1 MEDIMEYKYCHLR
14 KVESEA
20 EHNME
25 YIMEQLDGRIIL
37 VKYGR
42 YGSTLLERKYPMKK
56 WDSLKEEKIKGGY
69 TDITDLKDVSVVSVR
84 EYKAHPEPLVEKLV
98 KKLMGYAN
106 QYLKENYSVS
116 YAEVTFKMIDK
127 AQELINSLGLSANL
141 EEFNKTLEELFVI
154 LPRKM
159 KVVKE
164 NLAASE
170 NDYKKIVEREQELL
184 DAMATK
190 VDQTQRHSS
199 SVSEKEITILEE
211 MGLEARP
218 CNEDEIKQI
227 KKFLGESS
235 DLFDSAFYVKN
246 IETEKKFNNYCK
258 WNHIDKND
266 IHFFYHGSKNQNFWS
281 ILCTGLKLRPNA
293 PITGKIFGHGIYFAP
308 LARKSI
314 GYTSLDG
321 SYWAKGSSSEGYL
334 AVFKVAYKKP
344 WDVYSHEGFFT
355 KLHYDDVAKRGFDAM
370 FAHAGTML
378 RNDEVIVYR
387 EEQCTVRYLIK
398 LKNKK

>member
-1 MEDIMEYKYCHLR
+1 MVNYCHLR
-14 KVESEA
+14 KVEAYA

-25 YIMEQLDGRIIL
+25 YIMEQIDERIIL

-42 YGSTLLERKYPMKK
+42 YGSTLLERKYPSKK
-56 WDSLKEEKIKGGY
+56 WDSLREEKLNSGY
-69 TDITDLKDVSVVSVR
+69 TDITELKDVSVVAHT
-84 EYKAHPEPLVEKLV
+84 EYKAHPEPLVEKLI
-98 KKLMGYAN
+98 KKLMAYAN
-106 QYLKENYSVS
+106 EFIKENYSIS
-116 YAEVTFKMIDK
+116 YAEVTWKMVEK
-127 AQELINSLGLSANL
+127 AQGLIDSLNSTKDMK
-141 EEFNKTLEELFVI
+141 EFNKILLKIFVI

-159 KVVKE
+159 KVVMDY
-164 NLAASE
+164 LASSE
-170 NDYKKIVEREQELL
+170 KDFAEIVNREQELL

-190 VDQTQRHSS
+190 VDQTKRHCSS
-199 SVSEKEITILEE
+199 TSDKEITILEE
-211 MGLEARP
+211 MGLEARL

-235 DLFDSAFYVKN
+235 HLFDSAFYVKN
-246 IETEKKFNNYCK
+246 IETEKRFDEYC
-258 WNHIDKND
+258 NRHHIGKKD

-293 PITGKIFGHGIYFAP
+293 PITAKMFGYGIYFAP

-321 SYWAKGSSSEGYL
+321 SYWAKGTSNEGYL

-344 WDVYSHEGFFT
+344 WDVYSHEGRFT
-355 KLHYDDVAKRGFDAM
+355 SFTYQKIAANGYDAM

-378 RNDEVIVYR
+378 YNDEVIVYR

-398 LKNKK
+398 LKK

>member
-1 MEDIMEYKYCHLR
+1 MTTLKYCHLR
-14 KVESEA
+14 KVEAEA

-56 WDSLKEEKIKGGY
+56 WDSLVEEKLKSGY
-69 TDITDLKDVSVVSVR
+69 TDITELKDVSVVSVT

-127 AQELINSLGLSANL
+127 AQGLINSLGLSSNL

-164 NLAASE
+164 NLATSE
-170 NDYKKIVEREQELL
+170 NDYKIIVEREQELL

-246 IETEKKFNNYCK
+246 IETEKKFDNYCK
-258 WNHIDKND
+258 WNRIDKKD

-293 PITGKIFGHGIYFAP
+293 PITGKMFGHGIYFAP